1 MDINEI
7 CMVAADQIYDIT
19 KDYSREERLAFV
31 QGMITVMDVFELG
44 CKFAAQEEGVEVYP
58 ELIESFSQIKEHF
71 IALAENL

>member
-1 MDINEI
+1 MDINEL
-7 CMVAADQIYDIT
+7 CVVVEDQIGEIT
-19 KDYSREERLAFV
+19 KYYSMEERLAFV
-31 QGMITVMDVFELG
+31 QGMITVIDVFELG